1 MRLWENKCD
10 LMGKRMDLK
19 AYGKLNV
26 ILWEEFPYG
35 KINVILWEKKC
46 YALFKYAT
54 RTQQCLMSKIYFKFC
69 AFRKFVIIFCGG
81 QTVEKQVKYILYC
94 KFLKISAIMTII

>member
-10 LMGKRMDLK
+10 LMGKRMDFK

-35 KINVILWEKKC
+35 KINVILWEKNVMRKKMGNFIPF
-46 YALFKYAT
+46 LFVYFA
-54 RTQQCLMSKIYFKFC
+54 RSVYCQFFLSFLLMAI
-69 AFRKFVIIFCGG
+69 GG
-81 QTVEKQVKYILYC
+81 KKLNFNDI
-94 KFLKISAIMTII
+94 KN

>member
-10 LMGKRMDLK
+10 FMGKRMDFN

-46 YALFKYAT
+46 PRKSNLIII
-54 RTQQCLMSKIYFKFC
+54 SKHTGIENFNG
-69 AFRKFVIIFCGG
+69 IF
-81 QTVEKQVKYILYC
+81 LYRFFH
-94 KFLKISAIMTII
+94 KNSAI

>member
-10 LMGKRMDLK
+10 LMGKRMDFK

-46 YALFKYAT
+46 PRKRKLP
-54 RTQQCLMSKIYFKFC
+54 
-69 AFRKFVIIFCGG
+69 AFAR
-81 QTVEKQVKYILYC
+81 
-94 KFLKISAIMTII
+94 

>member
-10 LMGKRMDLK
+10 LMGKRMDFN

-26 ILWEEFPYG
+26 ILWEEFSYG

-46 YALFKYAT
+46 YAFFEN
-54 RTQQCLMSKIYFKFC
+54 RT
-69 AFRKFVIIFCGG
+69 
-81 QTVEKQVKYILYC
+81 
-94 KFLKISAIMTII
+94 FLKKGTYDTSTLQYYMLN